1 MMFLFII
8 TESCTLIMKDKITI
22 REKGRE
28 KEEKAIEII
37 KIYKDNM
44 VMRRILFVCHGNI
57 CRSQMAQSIASYL
70 VGKNNL
76 DSSFYFDSAATS
88 REEIGAYMYPPAV
101 SKLNQHRIPVVRHKA
116 RQITDKD
123 LKSFDEIYY
132 MDSNNLRNLSR
143 MFSSDSLKNVH
154 PMLDRDISDPWYTG
168 NFDETFDDLME
179 ALLNILDIE

>member
-1 MMFLFII
+1 
-8 TESCTLIMKDKITI
+8 
-22 REKGRE
+22 
-28 KEEKAIEII
+28 
-37 KIYKDNM
+37 
-44 VMRRILFVCHGNI
+44 MRRILFVCHGNI

-76 DSSFYFDSAATS
+76 ESSYYFDSAATS

-132 MDSNNLRNLSR
+132 MDSNNLRNLRR

-154 PMLDRDISDPWYTG
+154 PMLDRDISDPWQPPSKMNAFKIWRHHYNLPAEGCQPSRFGWTG
-168 NFDETFDDLME
+168 AVLSNDRYLFWHKKYITFPTYHGLF
-179 ALLNILDIE
+179 LLQ

>member
-1 MMFLFII
+1 
-8 TESCTLIMKDKITI
+8 
-22 REKGRE
+22 
-28 KEEKAIEII
+28 
-37 KIYKDNM
+37 M

-76 DSSFYFDSAATS
+76 ESSYYFDSAATS

-123 LKSFDEIYY
+123 RRRRKRKFRE
-132 MDSNNLRNLSR
+132 RNRNGKRETRNIDAGDRKRAHQSQSR
-143 MFSSDSLKNVH
+143 RRNGA
-154 PMLDRDISDPWYTG
+154 R
-168 NFDETFDDLME
+168 NER
-179 ALLNILDIE
+179 

>member
-1 MMFLFII
+1 
-8 TESCTLIMKDKITI
+8 
-22 REKGRE
+22 
-28 KEEKAIEII
+28 
-37 KIYKDNM
+37 
-44 VMRRILFVCHGNI
+44 
-57 CRSQMAQSIASYL
+57 
-70 VGKNNL
+70 
-76 DSSFYFDSAATS
+76 
-88 REEIGAYMYPPAV
+88 MYPPAV

-132 MDSNNLRNLSR
+132 MDSNNLRNLRR